1 MAAPVAKCRFC
12 GLCLSSADSHDDLCA
27 NLRKNGL
34 LSTDTA
40 YGAFSRVDR
49 GDFVPDVQ
57 WAYED
62 AAVPI
67 GAGAQISAP
76 HVHASALDLLCERL
90 PSIGAEV
97 VRVLDIGS
105 GSGYM
110 CTLLAHVVRG
120 VGRVTAIEHME
131 ELAASSRQHVAQR
144 HGDLLAPGGNLEI
157 LCEDALRLAER
168 PDLAERFDLVHCGA
182 ALERVPPWL
191 LRLLR
196 PGGRAVVPLGPTDAP
211 QRLSA
216 VDKALDG
223 SVSQSEHIRVL
234 YVPVT
239 TAAAQRE
246 RERRWGEVVDSCV
259 RNSSDSALEGDDL
272 YS

>member
-1 MAAPVAKCRFC
+1 MAAPAARCRFC
-12 GLCLSSADSHDDLCA
+12 GLRLSSADSHEELCA

-34 LSTDTA
+34 LPTDTA
-40 YGAFSRVDR
+40 YGAFSCVDR
-49 GDFVPDVQ
+49 GDFAPDVR

-62 AAVPI
+62 GALPI

-76 HVHASALDLLCERL
+76 HVHASALDLLCAHL
-90 PSIGAEV
+90 PSISSEV

-110 CTLLAHVVRG
+110 CTLLAHIVLD
-120 VGRVTAIEHME
+120 VGKVTAIEHIE
-131 ELAASSRQHVAQR
+131 ELATSSRQNVAQR
-144 HGDLLAPGGNLEI
+144 HGDLLAAGGNLEI

-168 PDLAERFDLVHCGA
+168 SDLVECFDLVHCGA
-182 ALERVPPWL
+182 ALEQVPQWL

-196 PGGRAVVPLGPTDAP
+196 PGGRAVLPLGPTDAP

-216 VDKALDG
+216 VDKAPDG
-223 SVSQSEHIRVL
+223 SISQTEHIHVL

-239 TAAAQRE
+239 TAAAQRD
-246 RERRWGEVVDSCV
+246 RETRWDEVVDNCV
-259 RNSSDSALEGDDL
+259 KNADRDLDDDDL